1 MNETITTMPL
11 LPLRGLVLYPD
22 MILHF
27 DLGREPPIHAAEYA
41 MGNNVPVFLVAQ
53 RDIKDENPDMEAL
66 YTIGTVAHVRQI
78 LRLPG
83 NDVRILVEGECRA
96 RLVSI
101 VETEPY
107 NKAEVELLEAVP
119 APIGNARTEAL
130 YRRLQE
136 AFEEYS
142 SLAPRMTPEVVMNV
156 MSAEDLGYLSDYI
169 AQSIQLRY

>member
-27 DLGREPPIHAAEYA
+27 DLGREPSIHAAEYA

-83 NDVRILVEGECRA
+83 NDVRILVAVVPHSDNSAILYQHILCFQFAGKDVHHVTVLNQCSHMQSPYRSALTLFENMDA
-96 RLVSI
+96 AI
-101 VETEPY
+101 V
-107 NKAEVELLEAVP
+107 
-119 APIGNARTEAL
+119 I
-130 YRRLQE
+130 
-136 AFEEYS
+136 
-142 SLAPRMTPEVVMNV
+142 
-156 MSAEDLGYLSDYI
+156 
-169 AQSIQLRY
+169 